1 MSDSLSGKLPGKP
14 SGGPSDK
21 PRRARHVRKSPLE
34 DVTRPAGLGKPRN
47 YLKPEELRA
56 FFLAI
61 RQDSFFPTSMV
72 DRPFWY
78 AYFLLQYR
86 FGCRLSEPA
95 LIRDSDIDQSA
106 STITIRRLKKEKEP
120 NGYREHVCALDS
132 PARKATIAIQD
143 WKHGGGYTDNPFLF
157 AARRR
162 RSSALVGDERL
173 SKLRDLDGWQSV
185 SRFTTYRTF
194 CRLATAAKI
203 PHELQQA
210 GVLRHTRA
218 VVLLSLGVSVEET
231 KLRLGH
237 SATRITKK
245 YLAAAE
251 QLTGDGYN
259 AAAVGEDL
267 TL

>member
-1 MSDSLSGKLPGKP
+1 
-14 SGGPSDK
+14 
-21 PRRARHVRKSPLE
+21 
-34 DVTRPAGLGKPRN
+34 VTRPAGLGKPRN

-95 LIRDSDIDQSA
+95 LIRNSDIDKLA
-106 STITIRRLKKEKEP
+106 GTISIRRLKKEKEP
-120 NGYREHVCALDS
+120 NGYREHKCGLDFHALRVVT
-132 PARKATIAIQD
+132 AVEE
-143 WKHGGGYTDNPFLF
+143 WKRGGGYEDNPFLF

-162 RSSALVGDERL
+162 RDSQHIGDERL

-210 GVLRHTRA
+210 GVLRHTRS
-218 VVLLSLGVSVEET
+218 VVLLAQGHTVEEV
-231 KLRLGH
+231 RQILGH

-245 YLAAAE
+245 YLPAAE
-251 QLTGDGYN
+251 QLSYAYT
-259 AAAVGEDL
+259 ATAVGEDL

>member
-1 MSDSLSGKLPGKP
+1 MSDSLSGK
-14 SGGPSDK
+14 PSDK

-34 DVTRPAGLGKPRN
+34 DATRPAGLGKPRS
-47 YLKPEELRA
+47 YLTPEELRA

-61 RQDSFFPTSMV
+61 RQDSFFPTSTV
-72 DRPFWY
+72 DRSFWY
-78 AYFLLQYR
+78 SYFLLQYR

-95 LIRDSDIDQSA
+95 LIRNSDINPISA
-106 STITIRRLKKEKEP
+106 TITIRRLKKEKEP
-120 NGYREHVCALDS
+120 NGYREHVCVLD
-132 PARKATIAIQD
+132 ARACSAVAATEA
-143 WKHGGGYTDNPFLF
+143 WKRLGGYADNPFLF

-162 RSSALVGDERL
+162 RSSELVGDERL

-218 VVLLSLGVSVEET
+218 VVLLSLGVSIEET

-251 QLTGDGYN
+251 LANGTGTGTGGGTGYN
-259 AAAVGEDL
+259 ADAVGEDL